1 MPRTI
6 ATSVQRSVGRE
17 RAGSGRGADREMA
30 PWGEKRM
37 PGALKAMT
45 VALQVYAFY
54 YACISAYTIRLHAV
68 NEYGRIIHE
77 FDPWWP
83 PPPRASVI
91 SVLFPGPD
99 ATCRARRAR
108 SHRGSLSQIDLS
120 NASLNRPQTPQDP
133 SPTPARRNIG
143 YPTVHR
149 LLVASTFSSSQ
160 LKSFFFS
167 PFSLLL
173 LCRFN

>member
-91 SVLFPGPD
+91 SALFPGPD

-108 SHRGSLSQIDLS
+108 SHRGSLSRAL
-120 NASLNRPQTPQDP
+120 ALGAAERRTAGLA
-133 SPTPARRNIG
+133 PARL
-143 YPTVHR
+143 P
-149 LLVASTFSSSQ
+149 SD
-160 LKSFFFS
+160 
-167 PFSLLL
+167 
-173 LCRFN
+173 